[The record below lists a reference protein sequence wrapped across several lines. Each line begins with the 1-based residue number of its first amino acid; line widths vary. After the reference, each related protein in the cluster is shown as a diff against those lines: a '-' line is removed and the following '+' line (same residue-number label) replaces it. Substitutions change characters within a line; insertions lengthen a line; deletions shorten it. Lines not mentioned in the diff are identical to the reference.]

1 MGNMSDSMSLKKTST
16 ILGRCQTVDKVRGDA
31 ADFSCVKVSQI
42 QCLSGI
48 EALFSVIIEVSKLGG
63 GQPL

>member
-1 MGNMSDSMSLKKTST
+1 MMIKALTKREGF
-16 ILGRCQTVDKVRGDA
+16 QTVDKVRGDA